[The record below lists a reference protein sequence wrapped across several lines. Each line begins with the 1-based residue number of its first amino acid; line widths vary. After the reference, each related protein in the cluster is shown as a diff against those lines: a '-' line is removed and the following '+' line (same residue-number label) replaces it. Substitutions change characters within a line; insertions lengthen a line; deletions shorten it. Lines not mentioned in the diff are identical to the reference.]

1 MLRTTRVPVLMSIE
15 ALNLCFGSAI
25 ELSLAPFKGS
35 YTKKANLGSYTKI
48 PRYLV
53 KVHKSCKLSLT
64 GNTKT
69 CVLDVKYSS
78 MGYPPWLV
86 FLATFEAK
94 FAS

>member
-53 KVHKSCKLSLT
+53 KIQ
-64 GNTKT
+64 NTKT

>member
-1 MLRTTRVPVLMSIE
+1 MSIE

-35 YTKKANLGSYTKI
+35 NTNKGQRTSLIGKPNLGSYTKI

-53 KVHKSCKLSLT
+53 KVQ
-64 GNTKT
+64 NTKT

-86 FLATFEAK
+86 FLATFEAN